1 MIRQRRHMNEKKD
14 CNLKNMTRK
23 TIHRFALHS
32 TITSPSALQYYTWPK
47 MSMTG
52 RQNCRPVVKNC
63 SPVSPNFSHWAAL
76 KFCTALQ
83 NFTKVSGYT

>member
-1 MIRQRRHMNEKKD
+1 MNEKKD

-47 MSMTG
+47 MSM
-52 RQNCRPVVKNC
+52 N
-63 SPVSPNFSHWAAL
+63 WAPKL
-76 KFCTALQ
+76 PPSCKKLQ
-83 NFTKVSGYT
+83 PSITEF